1 MRKLSLMLFMLIF
14 TCSTYGGFDA
24 GGGPGISIEKIIDFL
39 RNSQKFL
46 IAGNFLENDVQKSL
60 RLSSYQKS
68 DMSNDVS
75 GVGGDFWN
83 KIIQNSDDNDFVI
96 LVIGKNL
103 YPKNMSYVLVA
114 FDAFDVESGD
124 LVFDL
129 STHAK
134 TYQFDLKNKQFI
146 EISFAQ
152 LYQELCLTDQC
163 PDVHFISVIK

>member
-1 MRKLSLMLFMLIF
+1 MQKIF
-14 TCSTYGGFDA
+14 K
-24 GGGPGISIEKIIDFL
+24 SIEKIIDFL
-39 RNSQKFL
+39 RNSQKLL
-46 IAGNFLENDVQKSL
+46 IEGNFSENEFQKSL